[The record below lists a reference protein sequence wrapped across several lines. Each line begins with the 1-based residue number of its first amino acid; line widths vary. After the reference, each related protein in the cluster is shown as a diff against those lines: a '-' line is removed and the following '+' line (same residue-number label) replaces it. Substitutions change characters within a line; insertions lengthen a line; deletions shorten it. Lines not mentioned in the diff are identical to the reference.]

1 MEPLVEVATFVLAK
15 LREDMHEGLAG
26 QGAATLNWRPYPD
39 GNTIAGLV
47 AHMFE
52 SGNFLL
58 RTGLGETVTRERDRQ
73 FASSVPDAAA
83 LLAHID
89 AGAAN
94 LTGLAGQYT
103 AARIAARHDFRG
115 DDLPGAWFLLHC
127 CEHLQEHWGQ
137 IQTIRDMAGAGFRT
151 ED

>member
-1 MEPLVEVATFVLAK
+1 MEPLVEVATFVLAN
-15 LREDMHEGLAG
+15 LRRDMREGLSG
-26 QGAATLNWRPYPD
+26 QDAATLNWRPYPG

-58 RTGLGETVTRERDRQ
+58 RTGLNEAVTRERDRQ
-73 FASSVPDAAA
+73 FASSVPDATA
-83 LLAHID
+83 LLAHVD
-89 AGAAN
+89 ASAAN
-94 LTGLAGQYT
+94 LTELAGRYT
-103 AARIAARHDFRG
+103 ADHIDARHDFRG

-137 IQTIRDMAGAGFRT
+137 IQTIRDMALAK
-151 ED
+151 D